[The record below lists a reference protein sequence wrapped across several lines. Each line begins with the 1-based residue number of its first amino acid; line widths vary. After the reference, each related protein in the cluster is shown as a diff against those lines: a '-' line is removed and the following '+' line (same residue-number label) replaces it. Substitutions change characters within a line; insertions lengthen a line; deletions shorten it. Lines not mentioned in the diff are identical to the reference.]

1 MNERKS
7 LRLPRYRYDQN
18 GAYFITICKR
28 LGHTIT
34 ASSVPDHGTAIR
46 ITLEQRQVR
55 E

>member
-1 MNERKS
+1 MAATS
-7 LRLPRYRYDQN
+7 DQKAS
-18 GAYFITICKR
+18 GLGLYLCRTICKR